1 MLADNNKATKME
13 VNLGSISETS
23 LFHGTVWGTRYKD
36 AELKAKVVKNM
47 QVSASNHLI
56 RKYTCG

>member
-36 AELKAKVVKNM
+36 AELKAKVFKNK
-47 QVSASNHLI
+47 QYLCRFLLQI
-56 RKYTCG
+56 T